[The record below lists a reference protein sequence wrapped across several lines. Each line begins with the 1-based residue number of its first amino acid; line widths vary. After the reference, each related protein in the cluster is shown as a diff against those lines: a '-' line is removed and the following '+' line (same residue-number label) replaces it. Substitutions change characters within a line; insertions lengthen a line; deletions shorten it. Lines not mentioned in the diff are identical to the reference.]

1 MNGGYRLIVFR
12 DYDQQNKRRYLI
24 EIVECS
30 FTGKEIFPNIME
42 YREKPVIQLY
52 VNNRRVGYEL
62 LDKMVNHFPENT
74 IRYFGRPDLSNELLD
89 HETLLMKTK
98 QAIMEIPLQKRLFS
112 EKTRESLLRQLT
124 SNM

>member
-12 DYDQQNKRRYLI
+12 DHDQRNKRRYLI
-24 EIVECS
+24 EIMECS
-30 FTGKEIFPNIME
+30 TTGKEIFPNIIE
-42 YREKPVIQLY
+42 YKEKTVIQLY

-62 LDKMVNHFPENT
+62 LDKMVNLFPENA

-112 EKTRESLLRQLT
+112 EKTRENLLRQLA